1 MRSVVLQRCPPP
13 PGNPTAFTCPR
24 TWNGTGTGTGCP
36 SSYPGSGAASCPWGG
51 TPYGPGRGP
60 DPGPGNGS
68 VSSPPSRGTRRG
80 PSCPSAPRPSAGGG
94 SGARSEGPPGGNGTE
109 RLLAGVPS
117 PAPHNG
123 ALQPPPAL
131 PPGETNPPRAPR
143 PGPVSPPSPAAPGP
157 GRGLSAAPPPCPPRG
172 TLGKRGA
179 PAATSGTA
187 TPSGPRSP
195 FRKYTSTGTAAAS
208 GPFRKYSSTV
218 ASGTTFPSGP
228 RGSARTALRSEPMEP
243 HIPLPVDA
251 SIRNP
256 TLNLYPYSSPSLS
269 SCSALCPLSMAIS
282 ISIFISSPLPMDV
295 PIQEPNVEPLSV
307 PHPSL
312 TQHQPSPHR
321 CSHPKPNT
329 EPFPAENAH
338 RPHLTHQH
346 FPVKAQHGASLCF
359 HVETKPSLQWGE
371 VQMGWDEGT
380 AAVAPTSVPTTPNG
394 GSALPYGVTPNTTL
408 PYIKERPPS
417 SPPKHST
424 RHPLHASSYISDNK

>member
-1 MRSVVLQRCPPP
+1 MSYKDVLPPRVTQRLSPVQ
-13 PGNPTAFTCPR
+13 GL
-24 TWNGTGTGTGCP
+24 GTG
-36 SSYPGSGAASCPWGG
+36 
-51 TPYGPGRGP
+51 
-60 DPGPGNGS
+60 PGPGPAA
-68 VSSPPSRGTRRG
+68 PPPIPGAVPLPVLGGGPLTVPVAVPIPVRGTGAFPLLLHGGRVAVLLVRQLPG
-80 PSCPSAPRPSAGGG
+80 HLRGGG

-312 TQHQPSPHR
+312 TQYQPSPHR

>member
-1 MRSVVLQRCPPP
+1 M
-13 PGNPTAFTCPR
+13 
-24 TWNGTGTGTGCP
+24 
-36 SSYPGSGAASCPWGG
+36 
-51 TPYGPGRGP
+51 
-60 DPGPGNGS
+60 S
-68 VSSPPSRGTRRG
+68 VSSPAICGGGAAGPAQRDRREGTGRSGSLPAYPALRRTTEPCNPPRPFLREKRTLPAPPGPAPSHRRL
-80 PSCPSAPRPSAGGG
+80 PQHQAQAEASAPRRRHVRRGV
-94 SGARSEGPPGGNGTE
+94 RWESE
-109 RLLAGVPS
+109 A
-117 PAPHNG
+117 
-123 ALQPPPAL
+123 
-131 PPGETNPPRAPR
+131 PPRQL
-143 PGPVSPPSPAAPGP
+143 PGLQLPAAP
-157 GRGLSAAPPPCPPRG
+157 AAPSGSTPPQGLQLPAVPSG
-172 TLGKRGA
+172 STAPQSLPELHFPAA
-179 PAATSGTA
+179 PAAQL
-187 TPSGPRSP
+187 
-195 FRKYTSTGTAAAS
+195 
-208 GPFRKYSSTV
+208 
-218 ASGTTFPSGP
+218 
-228 RGSARTALRSEPMEP
+228 ALRCAQSPWSPTSLCPRMLPSE
-243 HIPLPVDA
+243 
-251 SIRNP
+251 NP

-312 TQHQPSPHR
+312 TQYQPSPHR